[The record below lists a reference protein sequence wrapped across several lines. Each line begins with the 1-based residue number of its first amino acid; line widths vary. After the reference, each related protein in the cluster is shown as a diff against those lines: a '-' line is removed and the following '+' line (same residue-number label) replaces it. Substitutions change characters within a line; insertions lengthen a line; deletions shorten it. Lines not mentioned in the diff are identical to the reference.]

1 MSVHDLR
8 DYIITA
14 YRSGEHSTTCPVC
27 EGGRGRERS
36 FNVFEVDDNV
46 LGYKCHRSSCGA
58 AGRVLLIGERR
69 DGVAKPTKSGALYLV
84 PANDEDAAEY
94 ATQFGLHDPTVAIY
108 KDKRW
113 FVATLRRHDGG
124 KYGWQRR
131 IIDKSQLGPGE
142 TKAFTHKDEKYP
154 LAFYRNSAYN
164 KRLVVVEDPW
174 SAMRI
179 EALPSLNTDAAAIC
193 GGDWTEVMARE
204 VAGKYDQV
212 VLCLDRDAQAKA
224 IKQALQHRH
233 IQQVRV
239 VVPRIDI
246 KNMEDDEI
254 LDTLKGG

>member
-1 MSVHDLR
+1 MSIYDLR
-8 DYIITA
+8 DYVISS
-14 YRSGEHSTTCPVC
+14 YRGGEHSVVCPVC

-58 AGRVLLIGERR
+58 AGRVLLVGERR
-69 DGVAKPTKSGALYLV
+69 GNVAKPTKSGALYLV
-84 PANDEDAAEY
+84 PATDEDAAEY
-94 ATQFGLHDPTVAIY
+94 TAQFGLTDPAVAIY

-113 FVATLRRHDGG
+113 FVATLRKHDGG

-131 IIDKSQLGPGE
+131 IIDKTQLGSE
-142 TKAFTHKDEKYP
+142 ERKAYTHKDEKYP

-164 KRLVVVEDPW
+164 RRLIVVEDPW

-179 EALPSLNTDAAAIC
+179 EALPSLDADAAAIC

-204 VAGKYDQV
+204 VAGKYEKV
-212 VLCLDRDAQAKA
+212 VLALDRDAQAKA
-224 IKQALQHRH
+224 VKQALQHRH

-239 VVPRIDI
+239 VVPRVDI
-246 KNMEDDEI
+246 KNMDDEEI
-254 LDTLKGG
+254 IDTLGG